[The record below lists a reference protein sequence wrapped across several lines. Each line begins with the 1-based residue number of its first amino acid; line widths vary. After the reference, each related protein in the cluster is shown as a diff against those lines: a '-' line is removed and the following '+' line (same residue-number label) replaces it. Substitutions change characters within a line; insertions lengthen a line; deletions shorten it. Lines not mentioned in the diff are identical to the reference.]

1 MVNNNIILEYNS
13 SDKFNLIQKNTQ
25 GGLYLSSNR
34 IVTSKASHDD
44 IIFNLTGII
53 IVSPK
58 EVNFNYDVEKVKLV
72 IVFIHKNDTN
82 QLLLIHLPV
91 LITENSKPTIEL
103 SNFFK
108 SIVNKSNLIQ
118 KKNKLHVDEL
128 LLNNISFGNKR
139 PEIKVFNNNS
149 KIHNYFKHEIFH
161 KIKNYT
167 SVISAIVST
176 NNNLITN
183 DLFNKLHKLTNSS
196 FYPKLFTNSTK
207 KNSFN
212 ILLNNFGLKHNKI
225 VETFTS
231 LREGLTPQDAVVQKD
246 IQDMN
251 TIIREPAPGFYG
263 SNIKKAEIAGI
274 QKKML
279 KDEAAARVADA
290 AAAKKAAAAK
300 AAAAKKAAAQKA
312 AAAKAAAAKKAA
324 SDPSTYL
331 NKFKK
336 QAEDEAASVKAG
348 ATKDMD
354 NLSKDAKYS
363 NNPIQNINSD
373 PTDKNGNSQ
382 DHIYMEC
389 RPTTTSND
397 SVINLIHR
405 PSFSGLGSSLSGLG
419 HELGGDLSGLGH
431 RLGLGGGSGSG
442 PGGSSG
448 GGSGSGPGGGSGSGP
463 GGGSGSGPGGGSGSG
478 PGGGSGGGP
487 GGGSGAGSGHG
498 GLGNKLG
505 NELGSS
511 YNSLSHLLGSI
522 VDFLANCDIE
532 YAIIGFG
539 VTLLILYLIHK
550 LYQKAF
556 SSKGEAANT
565 LLDLSLIKAQAEP
578 I

>member
-34 IVTSKASHDD
+34 IITSKVSYDD

-212 ILLNNFGLKHNKI
+212 TLLNNFGLKHNKI
-225 VETFTS
+225 IETFTS
-231 LREGLTPQDAVVQKD
+231 LREGLTPDQVV
-246 IQDMN
+246 
-251 TIIREPAPGFYG
+251 EG
-263 SNIKKAEIAGI
+263 
-274 QKKML
+274 
-279 KDEAAARVADA
+279 DENRIN
-290 AAAKKAAAAK
+290 KL
-300 AAAAKKAAAQKA
+300 
-312 AAAKAAAAKKAA
+312 A
-324 SDPSTYL
+324 SMP
-331 NKFKK
+331 
-336 QAEDEAASVKAG
+336 
-348 ATKDMD
+348 
-354 NLSKDAKYS
+354 SKDFGPSIFGIGK
-363 NNPIQNINSD
+363 
-373 PTDKNGNSQ
+373 KNKNKAISQ
-382 DHIYMEC
+382 A
-389 RPTTTSND
+389 R
-397 SVINLIHR
+397 
-405 PSFSGLGSSLSGLG
+405 
-419 HELGGDLSGLGH
+419 
-431 RLGLGGGSGSG
+431 
-442 PGGSSG
+442 
-448 GGSGSGPGGGSGSGP
+448 
-463 GGGSGSGPGGGSGSG
+463 
-478 PGGGSGGGP
+478 
-487 GGGSGAGSGHG
+487 
-498 GLGNKLG
+498 
-505 NELGSS
+505 
-511 YNSLSHLLGSI
+511 
-522 VDFLANCDIE
+522 
-532 YAIIGFG
+532 
-539 VTLLILYLIHK
+539 
-550 LYQKAF
+550 
-556 SSKGEAANT
+556 
-565 LLDLSLIKAQAEP
+565 
-578 I
+578 

>member
-212 ILLNNFGLKHNKI
+212 TLLNNFGLKHNKI
-225 VETFTS
+225 IETFTS

-246 IQDMN
+246 TQ
-251 TIIREPAPGFYG
+251 TIKTLQNERFPGR
-263 SNIKKAEIAGI
+263 KAILANEEQKLITDSRIAS
-274 QKKML
+274 
-279 KDEAAARVADA
+279 AADA

-331 NKFKK
+331 NKLKK
-336 QAEDEAASVKAG
+336 QAEDEAASAKAG

-373 PTDKNGNSQ
+373 PTDKNGNTQ

-478 PGGGSGGGP
+478 PGGGSGSGP
-487 GGGSGAGSGHG
+487 GGGSGAGSGAG

-532 YAIIGFG
+532 YAIIGFA

>member
-167 SVISAIVST
+167 SIISAIVST

-183 DLFNKLHKLTNSS
+183 DLFNKLHKLTNSN

-212 ILLNNFGLKHNKI
+212 TLLNNFGLKHNKI

-246 IQDMN
+246 VQELNAIV
-251 TIIREPAPGFYG
+251 RRPAGPFQAPM
-263 SNIKKAEIAGI
+263 KKAEIAEMETKI
-274 QKKML
+274 K

-312 AAAKAAAAKKAA
+312 AAQKAAAAKKAA
-324 SDPSTYL
+324 TNPSTYL

-336 QAEDEAASVKAG
+336 QAEDEAASAKAD

-373 PTDKNGNSQ
+373 PTDKNGNTQ

-405 PSFSGLGSSLSGLG
+405 PNFSGLGSSLSGLG

-431 RLGLGGGSGSG
+431 RLGLGGGSGSV

-478 PGGGSGGGP
+478 PGGGSGSGP

>member
-212 ILLNNFGLKHNKI
+212 TLLNNFGLKHNKI
-225 VETFTS
+225 IETFTS

-246 IQDMN
+246 TQ
-251 TIIREPAPGFYG
+251 TIKTLQNERFPGR
-263 SNIKKAEIAGI
+263 KAILANEEQKLITDSRIAS
-274 QKKML
+274 
-279 KDEAAARVADA
+279 AADA

-331 NKFKK
+331 NKLKK
-336 QAEDEAASVKAG
+336 QAEDEAASAKAG

-373 PTDKNGNSQ
+373 PTDKNGNTQ

-478 PGGGSGGGP
+478 PGGGSGA
-487 GGGSGAGSGHG
+487 GSGAG

-532 YAIIGFG
+532 YAIIGFA

>member
-34 IVTSKASHDD
+34 IITSKASYDD

-58 EVNFNYDVEKVKLV
+58 EVNFNYDVENVKLV
-72 IVFIHKNDTN
+72 IIFIHKNDTN

-91 LITENSKPTIEL
+91 LITKNSKPTIEL

-167 SVISAIVST
+167 SIISAIVST

-183 DLFNKLHKLTNSS
+183 DLFNKLHKLTNSN
-196 FYPKLFTNSTK
+196 FYPKLFTNSTNSSNSSNSTE

-212 ILLNNFGLKHNKI
+212 TLLNNFGLKNSKI
-225 VETFTS
+225 IEKFTS
-231 LREGLTPQDAVVQKD
+231 LREGLTPQDVTVQNDLK
-246 IQDMN
+246 
-251 TIIREPAPGFYG
+251 TIKTLQNERFPGR
-263 SNIKKAEIAGI
+263 KAMLQKLMFKYAEDTQLAARADSIAA
-274 QKKML
+274 QQ
-279 KDEAAARVADA
+279 AAAQKAAAQA
-290 AAAKKAAAAK
+290 AAAKAAAAKAAAAKAAAAK
-300 AAAAKKAAAQKA
+300 AAAAKKAET
-312 AAAKAAAAKKAA
+312 
-324 SDPSTYL
+324 DPSTYL
-331 NKFKK
+331 NEFKK
-336 QAEDEAASVKAG
+336 QAEDEATNLKSGVANLKSGVAKG
-348 ATKDMD
+348 MD
-354 NLSKDAKYS
+354 NLSKDAKYA
-363 NNPIQNINSD
+363 NNPIQNINSN
-373 PTDKNGNSQ
+373 PTDKNGNTQ

-405 PSFSGLGSSLSGLG
+405 PSFSGLGSSSSGLGSSLSGLG
-419 HELGGDLSGLGH
+419 NKLGGDLSGLGNK
-431 RLGLGGGSGSG
+431 LGLGGGSGAPG
-442 PGGSSG
+442 AAGGSAPGAAGGSAPG
-448 GGSGSGPGGGSGSGP
+448 AAGGSGV
-463 GGGSGSGPGGGSGSG
+463 
-478 PGGGSGGGP
+478 
-487 GGGSGAGSGHG
+487 G

-539 VTLLILYLIHK
+539 ITLLILYLIHK

-565 LLDLSLIKAQAEP
+565 LLDLSLMKAQAEP